1 MFNARA
7 AVTHIEKKF
16 PGVEQFAVCSIP
28 PQKGTELK
36 QKTTN
41 DSINAVNS
49 YLQAMCKR
57 SERLLYIDT
66 YSVLTPKGQLA
77 RHLYSNTDPSGIHY
91 NKAGKIEVLFK
102 IVATLV
108 KEENETVDGEN
119 RGKRRPSESPI
130 GSSDQL
136 KKKIIQR
143 HEHIDRESDAFES
156 SSDIDSQQLSVN
168 T

>member
-1 MFNARA
+1 
-7 AVTHIEKKF
+7 
-16 PGVEQFAVCSIP
+16 
-28 PQKGTELK
+28 
-36 QKTTN
+36 
-41 DSINAVNS
+41 
-49 YLQAMCKR
+49 MCKR

-66 YSVLTPKGQLA
+66 YSVLAPKGQLA